1 MQKTYAEAVSKLE
14 CNSVIMANAAKSFII
29 TDETGS
35 KHKIEKLN
43 SNINEIYFQQKITPR
58 LSSMKDSCA
67 NVVEDLEENS
77 STRKTAQQVT
87 QISEHDSKEN
97 RDKKLILFG
106 VRETDTKQETVDT
119 VQAIFKDCHIS
130 YT

>member
-1 MQKTYAEAVSKLE
+1 ME
-14 CNSVIMANAAKSFII
+14 
-29 TDETGS
+29 
-35 KHKIEKLN
+35 
-43 SNINEIYFQQKITPR
+43 
-58 LSSMKDSCA
+58 DSCA

>member
-1 MQKTYAEAVSKLE
+1 MQKRSAEAVSKLE

-43 SNINEIYFQQKITPR
+43 SNLNEIYFQQKITPR

>member
-1 MQKTYAEAVSKLE
+1 MQKTSAEAVSKLE

>member
-43 SNINEIYFQQKITPR
+43 SNLNEIYFQQKITPR